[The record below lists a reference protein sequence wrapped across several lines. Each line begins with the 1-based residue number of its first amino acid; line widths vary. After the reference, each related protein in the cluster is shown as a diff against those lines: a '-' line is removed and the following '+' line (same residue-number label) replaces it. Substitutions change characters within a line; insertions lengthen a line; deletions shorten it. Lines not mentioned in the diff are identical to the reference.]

1 MEAKPRLCLGLELEV
16 VQILIKNAL
25 SDKGTGNF
33 VQIRQAAI
41 YALMYYITA
50 RFEEVKDLELRQI
63 CKKGA
68 SIEVLIYKGKK
79 NQKRQLQRCVIHPN
93 SLSYQGKTCPVAHL
107 DDYLA
112 LCHSLGHNGE
122 MISSFHWLVLNG
134 QGLNLQ
140 ISSQSVNLWNQYL
153 TMSIPNT

>member
-1 MEAKPRLCLGLELEV
+1 MEAKPRLCLGLEPEV
-16 VQILIKNAL
+16 VQILVKNAL
-25 SDKGTGNF
+25 SDKGMGSF

-68 SIEVLIYKGKK
+68 SIELLIYKGKR
-79 NQKRQLQRCVIHPN
+79 NQTRQLQRCVIHPN
-93 SLSYQGKTCPVAHL
+93 SMSYMEKTCPVTLL

-112 LCHSLGHNGE
+112 LCHSLGHNHE
-122 MISSFHWLVLNG
+122 NDFIF
-134 QGLNLQ
+134 
-140 ISSQSVNLWNQYL
+140 
-153 TMSIPNT
+153 P